1 MNNSVSEKVE
11 CGVPSLR
18 MCCCF
23 CGDFNFNVT
32 KIIRKKRTF
41 GGLLDVMRENKTF

>member
-1 MNNSVSEKVE
+1 MNNAVSMKVE

-18 MCCCF
+18 MCCRF

-32 KIIRKKRTF
+32 KKNPKKEDF
-41 GGLLDVMRENKTF
+41 YWIA